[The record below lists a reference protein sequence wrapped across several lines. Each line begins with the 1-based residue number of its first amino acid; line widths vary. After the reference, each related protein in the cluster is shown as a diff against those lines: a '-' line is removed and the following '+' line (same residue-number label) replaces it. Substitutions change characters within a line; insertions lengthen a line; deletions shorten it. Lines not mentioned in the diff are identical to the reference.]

1 MSAETPAQEVV
12 VNTAI
17 ESPPISQDDRLM
29 AGLSHIFGLIVALIV
44 WATQRERK
52 FVAFQAMQAI
62 ALDVV
67 VMVTFAVIG
76 GCAFCAMFGGMGLM
90 LPLSFGL
97 AAAGQG
103 QGDASGSMAVV
114 FILITL
120 VAALLPFAIMVVLML
135 LALSVF
141 ALRIYAGV
149 SVISGQD
156 FRYPILG
163 ARLERY
169 LVRQD

>member
-1 MSAETPAQEVV
+1 MMRSI
-12 VNTAI
+12 AI
-17 ESPPISQDDRLM
+17 ESPPVSQDDRLM
-29 AGLSHIFGLIVALIV
+29 AGLSHIFGLIVALIF

-62 ALDVV
+62 VFDVV

-76 GCAFCAMFGGMGLM
+76 GCAFCAMFGGIGLM
-90 LPLSFGL
+90 FPASFGL

-103 QGDASGSMAVV
+103 QGDASGPLAVV
-114 FILITL
+114 FMLITL

-135 LALSVF
+135 VALSVF
-141 ALRIYAGV
+141 ALRLYAGV

-163 ARLERY
+163 AWLERY
-169 LVRQD
+169 LARQG